1 VIRLSE
7 LVSALTPAQYAE
19 LSLVLFLLVFAGVL
33 LRHGG
38 RRRAAEHA
46 ACAQLPLADDAAP
59 DHPRDA
65 TRGGVQRGRE
75 CPLLIDAI
83 DDGVSR

>member
-1 VIRLSE
+1 MIRLSE

-38 RRRAAEHA
+38 RRRAVEHA
-46 ACAQLPLADDAAP
+46 ACAQLPLADDATP
-59 DHPRDA
+59 HDA
-65 TRGGVQRGRE
+65 
-75 CPLLIDAI
+75 L

>member
-1 VIRLSE
+1 MIRLSE

-38 RRRAAEHA
+38 KRRAVEHA
-46 ACAQLPLADDAAP
+46 ACALLPLADDAVP
-59 DHPRDA
+59 NDA
-65 TRGGVQRGRE
+65 T
-75 CPLLIDAI
+75 PPDAMLL